1 MECPNCGE
9 KSKVVDS
16 RKVELNVFRVRECKT
31 CGLRFYTEETEI
43 DTDDAKIYMAAI
55 KRSLR
60 NLTKNRKD

>member
-43 DTDDAKIYMAAI
+43 DTDEAKIYGSYKKVI
-55 KRSLR
+55 K
-60 NLTKNRKD
+60 KFDEK